1 MKLRIPLLL
10 TFVTALVMLPWMFT
24 PHYVGHYVQEQ
35 VNDWMRVV
43 SGLGLVLGIITLLQ
57 THFRKVARRQRDW
70 AYSVLAIVSFFAM
83 ALIGIIWGIE
93 QGTVFNWI
101 FGNMYAPLDA
111 TMFSLLGFFVA
122 SAAYRTFR
130 ARTVEATLLLV
141 AALVVM
147 FGRIP
152 LGEKIYAQAPD
163 VAEWI
168 MSNPALGA
176 KRAIIFGVSLGGVAM
191 SLRIMLGIERSHLG
205 GDTSQ

>member
-24 PHYVGHYVQEQ
+24 PHYVGLYVQEQ

-57 THFRKVARRQRDW
+57 THFRKIARRQRDW
-70 AYSVLAIVSFFAM
+70 GYSVLAIGSFFGM
-83 ALIGIIWGIE
+83 ALIGIIRGIE

-101 FGNMYAPLDA
+101 FSNMYAPLDA

-152 LGEKIYAQAPD
+152 LGEAIYSKAPD